1 MGRAA
6 VPHGV
11 RVAYPIGQVRGNAEP
26 GECPEAR
33 ETISVDSVA
42 SGRSPAP
49 SPPSGIAGEGATSG
63 LFRARTKVL
72 QERHRPGAML
82 RAHRAGR
89 DRRGY
94 GQGPLCP

>member
-1 MGRAA
+1 MGRPV
-6 VPHGV
+6 VPDDA
-11 RVAYPIGQVRGNAEP
+11 RVAYPIEQVRGNAEP

-42 SGRSPAP
+42 PGRSPAP
-49 SPPSGIAGEGATSG
+49 SPPSGVAGEGATSD
-63 LFRARTKVL
+63 LFPARTMVML
-72 QERHRPGAML
+72 GRHRSGGML